1 MAMIRL
7 LKPISYY
14 KEKYGTELYGLD
26 RLYLIMEKEHNRG
39 QEAAGIGCVKLNV
52 APGNEY
58 IFRERAQGS
67 GAISEIFSI
76 VHDRL
81 KKELEDGISIEDI
94 WGIFAIAPPAGRE

>member
-52 APGNEY
+52 EPGNEY
-58 IFRERAQGS
+58 IFRERGPKAP
-67 GAISEIFSI
+67 ELF
-76 VHDRL
+76 L
-81 KKELEDGISIEDI
+81 KYS
-94 WGIFAIAPPAGRE
+94 PPCTTGLKRNSKMA